1 VLDLNRFERIIIG
14 ALVALGVYGLYKY
27 IKQEKPTIQGALGS
41 LIVGG
46 LASIAPDILEPAT
59 SPSHRSFFHSIIL
72 LVVLACGNQKV
83 WESQNMT
90 EDQKLIL
97 SVLSA
102 AYGSH
107 LVSDSVTPK
116 GIPFIA

>member
-1 VLDLNRFERIIIG
+1 MNRFEHAVIG

-27 IKQEKPTIQGALGS
+27 IKQEKPTIQGALES

-46 LASIAPDILEPAT
+46 LAGIAPDIIEPAN

-72 LVVLACGNQKV
+72 LVMLAYGNQKV
-83 WESQNMT
+83 WESHNMT

-107 LVSDSVTPK
+107 LVSDRVTPK